1 MENETVKKE
10 HLQPQTPEDDDKE
23 TEVETISEVLQTED
37 NGTEAKFVKET
48 KKKVTFKKENLSQ
61 QTPWDEAVLLQTLD
75 YGADAKVVLEEE
87 QTMKNET
94 DEKEHLQL
102 QTPEGDGK
110 ETEVETISEELKMM
124 AQKQK
129 LF

>member
-1 MENETVKKE
+1 MGHETVKKE

-87 QTMKNET
+87 QTM
-94 DEKEHLQL
+94 
-102 QTPEGDGK
+102 
-110 ETEVETISEELKMM
+110 
-124 AQKQK
+124 
-129 LF
+129 

>member
-1 MENETVKKE
+1 MEHETVKKE

-37 NGTEAKFVKET
+37 NGTEAKFFKE
-48 KKKVTFKKENLSQ
+48 TFKKENLSQ

-87 QTMKNET
+87 QTMENET

-110 ETEVETISEELKMM
+110 ET
-124 AQKQK
+124 
-129 LF
+129 